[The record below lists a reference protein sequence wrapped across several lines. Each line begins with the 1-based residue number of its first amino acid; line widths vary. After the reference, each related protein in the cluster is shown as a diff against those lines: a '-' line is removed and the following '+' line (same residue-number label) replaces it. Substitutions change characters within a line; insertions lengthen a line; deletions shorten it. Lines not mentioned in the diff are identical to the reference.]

1 MSVVREVCRIIDVKY
16 ELILTTLFA
25 LISGSYILS
34 TYGLKELVDSLMRWM
49 FPASMMILITLIVL
63 LLLERVYIQK

>member
-16 ELILTTLFA
+16 ELIITAVFA
-25 LISGSYILS
+25 LISGGYLL
-34 TYGLKELVDSLMRWM
+34 YVHDFKELIDTLMHWM

-63 LLLERVYIQK
+63 LLLEKVYIQK

>member
-16 ELILTTLFA
+16 ELILTAAFA
-25 LISGSYILS
+25 VVSGGYILYR
-34 TYGLKELVDSLMRWM
+34 YGIGEMIDLLMRWM

-63 LLLERVYIQK
+63 LLAERVYIQK